1 VKLAVYDVAASS
13 SGALSVLEEFHSR
26 ALEDGDN
33 EYLFI
38 ISSPSLKA
46 LENVSIARFPW
57 VKKSWLHRLWF
68 DFMVGPRLI
77 REWEPDRILSLQN
90 TIMPRSNVPQTVYE
104 HNCLPRPFCDYRF
117 SLFRETSLW
126 IRQNILGRVIVRS
139 LKKAQHV
146 IVQTTWMK
154 RRCIERLGIP
164 PGFITVDPPTVRE
177 VPQGSF
183 ASIRPFCFI
192 YPATAMR
199 FKNHELILDA
209 CEILNGLSRDYRV
222 LFTLCGSENRRIA
235 RMRRRVKAGGLPVEF
250 IGWQER
256 EQLYSIYEKSA
267 LLFTSELESYPL
279 PLIEARQVG
288 SPIIA
293 PDTEYAREILH
304 EGDAMFFV
312 QNDAESLARAMLHV
326 LGSSG
331 QQEIC

>member
-1 VKLAVYDVAASS
+1 MKLAVYDVAASS

-26 ALEDGDN
+26 VLEDEDN

-38 ISSPSLKA
+38 ISSPSLEA
-46 LENVSIARFPW
+46 SENVSIARFPW

-117 SLFRETSLW
+117 SLSRETSLW
-126 IRQNILGRVIVRS
+126 IRQNILGRVIIRS

-154 RRCIERLGIP
+154 KRCIERLGIS
-164 PGFITVDPPTVRE
+164 PGFITVDPPTVHE

-183 ASIRPFCFI
+183 APIRPFCFI

-209 CEILNGLSRDYRV
+209 CEILNGLPCDYRV
-222 LFTLCGSENRRIA
+222 LLTLCGSENRRIA
-235 RMRRRVKAGGLPVEF
+235 RMQRRVKAGGLPVEF

-256 EQLYSIYEKSA
+256 DRLYSIYEKSA

-288 SPIIA
+288 SPIIV
-293 PDTEYAREILH
+293 PDAEYAREILR
-304 EGDAMFFV
+304 EGDAVFFV

-326 LGSSG
+326 LESSG